1 MSKSL
6 ILYENDNFKNIFKS
20 KKFLNYKGTSFDI
33 IKSSIYNPPF
43 FKNFIYEN
51 PISNDDI
58 KIAWNST
65 LKNGYLIIP
74 IKFTK
79 YLPNRKYKT
88 VKLLNKLFAV
98 FYKSDSETLIIY
110 DKYRIIDF
118 MIIGVEKG
126 GTTSLHTN
134 ISKHPDINMAKPKHH
149 VGAEL
154 HYFDYHCTKKNKDI
168 EWFKSHFDYKYKLVG
183 SKNPN
188 TIYLDHTH
196 PFISRLNPYIK
207 MILVLRNPIDRA
219 YSEWHMFN
227 NLTKFNV
234 KNPKSFED
242 AINEELNYRIGEM
255 PNFHVSN
262 MHHLQRGLYYK
273 QIKKLFNYFPKQ
285 NVCIILNDELKNNEK
300 KTYEKIYNFLNVKI
314 IHPNYEKKLE
324 GKYSKNQKDKD
335 INPALRKKMIT
346 FFKSDVKK
354 LENLLNLKT
363 NWF

>member
-74 IKFTK
+74 LKFTK

-134 ISKHPDINMAKPKHH
+134 ISKHPDIKTSGLSHVVKSEKWIIERPYLVDNHEDLAISKGTQIEFRPGGSLTIKGQILALGTAEKPIIFAGNKSS
-149 VGAEL
+149 GQGILISKSKRESQ
-154 HYFDYHCTKKNKDI
+154 FSHCSFSNLGNYGSGTI
-168 EWFKSHFDYKYKLVG
+168 KLPATV
-183 SKNPN
+183 
-188 TIYLDHTH
+188 
-196 PFISRLNPYIK
+196 
-207 MILVLRNPIDRA
+207 
-219 YSEWHMFN
+219 
-227 NLTKFNV
+227 NV
-234 KNPKSFED
+234 
-242 AINEELNYRIGEM
+242 
-255 PNFHVSN
+255 
-262 MHHLQRGLYYK
+262 
-273 QIKKLFNYFPKQ
+273 
-285 NVCIILNDELKNNEK
+285 DES
-300 KTYEKIYNFLNVKI
+300 NVKI
-314 IHPNYEKKLE
+314 M
-324 GKYSKNQKDKD
+324 S
-335 INPALRKKMIT
+335 
-346 FFKSDVKK
+346 
-354 LENLLNLKT
+354 
-363 NWF
+363 